1 MEELKM
7 NIYHK
12 LQSARCRLQELNLK
26 KSGNNKFAGYSYYEL
41 GDILP
46 AINNINKEL
55 GLCTHITFNNEFATL
70 SIIDADS
77 IEYKDIVFTSPMSKA
92 NLKGAHDIQNL
103 GAVETYQRRYLY
115 MSAYEI
121 VEHDAVD
128 SSKGATP
135 QPPKVYDVVDDAKTE
150 LQTKI
155 DICNSLQELTD
166 TYKAIMPADHKA
178 SETISDMFAV
188 KKQYILEQLK
198 GVK

>member
-7 NIYHK
+7 NIYQK

-77 IEYKDIVFTSPMSKA
+77 IEYRDMVFTSPMSKA

-121 VEHDAVD
+121 VEHDAVA
-128 SSKGATP
+128 SSKGKP
-135 QPPKVYDVVDDAKTE
+135 VE
-150 LQTKI
+150 LP
-155 DICNSLQELTD
+155 ELKPDTD
-166 TYKAIMPADHKA
+166 TWKNAVKHMAENGIALDKVQSKY
-178 SETISDMFAV
+178 SISDENKIAILKDVSNM
-188 KKQYILEQLK
+188 KQEIK
-198 GVK
+198 TDA